1 MRLKTNI
8 NKLFIILFMF
18 LDMGL
23 SFAQE
28 ITGKLSSMPNQR
40 LYLEGFNEFETYV
53 IDSTTTSKTGAF
65 SLGFTHNDYGMALL
79 KDTHTASHI
88 LILAD
93 EVTEISGQDLS
104 QADIKILQGVQNQA
118 FVAYAAQHPKRE
130 NALSA
135 WRYLAQIYTQDSLF
149 LGEEQTQGYIQ
160 KEMERIQAED
170 ANFIVN
176 LPKESYVRWF
186 LPLRR
191 LLSSVAGIAQYRPEE
206 IPATREALREIN
218 YADER
223 LYKSG
228 LLKEAI
234 ENHIWFIEN
243 SSGSLDKVFEDLN
256 QSIDLVIEQ
265 LKDDSY
271 TFNLITKK
279 WFEVLEKRSLFT
291 SSEYLSKRLLAKEDC
306 GCLDPSFEKQLHKYG
321 KIAKGAIASDIVFSE
336 FTYFPEGV
344 KATKMSDLQAEYY
357 VLVFAAGWCGHCTK
371 EMPQISDVYAEL
383 KEKNMEVI
391 MVSLDENA
399 KDFAHF
405 AAPLPFISTTDYQ
418 KWDSKP
424 VEDYQVYATPTYF
437 LLDKELKII
446 LKPKNIEHLN
456 AFINQYL

>member
-1 MRLKTNI
+1 
-8 NKLFIILFMF
+8 
-18 LDMGL
+18 
-23 SFAQE
+23 
-28 ITGKLSSMPNQR
+28 
-40 LYLEGFNEFETYV
+40 V
-53 IDSTTTSKTGAF
+53 
-65 SLGFTHNDYGMALL
+65 ALL
-79 KDTHTASHI
+79 KDAHTASHI

-93 EVTEISGQDLS
+93 EAIEISGQELS
-104 QADIKILQGVQNQA
+104 QTQHIKILQGRQNQA
-118 FVAYAAQHPKRE
+118 FVEYAAQHPKRE

-135 WRYLAQIYTQDSLF
+135 WRYLAQMYSQDSLF
-149 LGEEQTQGYIQ
+149 LGEEQTQVYIQ
-160 KEMERIQAED
+160 KEMERIQTED
-170 ANFIVN
+170 ANFIAN

-243 SSGSLDKVFEDLN
+243 SSGSLGNVFEDLN

-271 TFNLITKK
+271 TFNLITQK

-336 FTYFPEGV
+336 FTYFPEGI

-371 EMPQISDVYAEL
+371 EIPQISDLYPKL

-391 MVSLDENA
+391 MVSLDEKA